1 MEAVRIRTRLESES
15 IFLPDL
21 KPVIGRKVE
30 IIVLIEPFEKYA
42 HKRVPGSAIGKI
54 QMADDFEA
62 PLSEDIIQEFY
73 A

>member
-15 IFLPDL
+15 IFIPAL
-21 KPVIGRKVE
+21 KPVIGRNVE
-30 IIVLIEPFEKYA
+30 IIVLIEPTEKQA
-42 HKRVPGSAIGKI
+42 RKRVPGSAIGKI
-54 QMADDFEA
+54 RMADDFEA